1 MKRFLAGVLAAGLLA
16 MAGCA
21 PRMQTPGTSPEP
33 SGSGSM
39 LQEATQQPA
48 QGNETLITLADDGVQ
63 VNGQPASNQADQAV
77 YTAKDIV
84 YYQQGQDVT
93 YGEGSEQDAHAPEEA
108 DRHTVVHITR
118 PGVYRLQGKLSAG
131 QIAVDL
137 GEGAEQ
143 DPQAVVQL
151 ILDGVDITC
160 TVAPAIL
167 FYRVYEC
174 GDTSNGTQDV
184 DTSAAGANILLAEG
198 SENVVSGSY
207 VAEIYKSCTLS
218 EDGTSVED
226 SEKLHKYDGAVYSR
240 MSMNVNGDT
249 GVLRIFAENEGLDS
263 ELHLTVNGGSLYIE
277 SGNDGI
283 NTNEDDVSVTTI
295 NGGLVQIN
303 VLGTS
308 GEGDG
313 IDSNGYV
320 VVNGGTVLSSSCAAS
335 GDAGLDADCGIFL
348 HGGTVLATGN
358 MFDRIGDSRQNYVV
372 LEFAGQQLGGSTYT
386 LCDSTGN
393 PVQTWTPVND
403 FTYLVAS
410 APELT
415 PGDYTLF
422 CGERPMLG
430 RCVEQLGAP
439 ERPEGMGNP
448 PEDMPEPPEDM
459 PEPPE
464 DMPEPPE
471 GIVDPNAG
479 MPADGVGQPLDGAPG
494 TPPDGAPGTPP
505 DGAPGTPP
513 EGGPG
518 MPAGSNS
525 GELELSPT
533 FSIQTGG
540 NFFTGVIGVE

>member
-1 MKRFLAGVLAAGLLA
+1 MKRFLAGALAAGLLA
-16 MAGCA
+16 LAGCA
-21 PRMQTPGTSPEP
+21 PKPGEQTTPPTESSEITEP
-33 SGSGSM
+33 TDSGSM
-39 LQEATQQPA
+39 LQEAAQPPA
-48 QGNETLITLADDGVQ
+48 WGDETLITLVGDAVQ
-63 VNGQPASNQADQAV
+63 VNGQPASGQTDQAV

-84 YYQQGQDVT
+84 YYQQGQDFT
-93 YGEGSEQDAHAPEEA
+93 YGDGEEKDAHSPEEA
-108 DRHTVVHITR
+108 GRHTVVHITK

-160 TVAPAIL
+160 TVAPGIV

-174 GDTSNGTQDV
+174 GDAGSGTKDV
-184 DTSAAGANILLAEG
+184 DTSAAGANILLADG

-207 VAEIYKSCTLS
+207 VAKIYKSYTLS

-226 SEKLHKYDGAVYSR
+226 SEKLHKYDGAVYSK
-240 MSMNVNGDT
+240 MSMNVDGDT

-263 ELHLTVNGGSLYIE
+263 ELHLTVNGGNLYIE

-283 NTNEDDVSVTTI
+283 NTNEDNVSVTTI

-303 VLGTS
+303 VTGAT

-313 IDSNGYV
+313 IDSNGYLV
-320 VVNGGTVLSSSCAAS
+320 INGGTVLSSSCATS

-348 HGGTVLATGN
+348 NGGTVLATGN
-358 MFDRIGDSRQNYVV
+358 MVDRIDDSQQNYVV
-372 LEFAGQQLGGSTYT
+372 LSFAERQTGGSTYT
-386 LCDSTGN
+386 LCDSAGN

-430 RCVEQLGAP
+430 SRVEQLGAP
-439 ERPEGMGNP
+439 GRPEGMGNP

-464 DMPEPPE
+464 GMENPPE
-471 GIVDPNAG
+471 GIISDPGVG
-479 MPADGVGQPLDGAPG
+479 MPPDGVGQPLDGEPG
-494 TPPDGAPGTPP
+494 TPPDGGRPN
-505 DGAPGTPP
+505 D
-513 EGGPG
+513 GGPG
-518 MPAGSNS
+518 MPAGQNR
-525 GELELSPT
+525 EDWELSQT
-533 FSIQTGG
+533 FTIQAGG
-540 NFFTGVIGVE
+540 NFFAGVIGAE